1 MSNTYSTEVKVVG
14 LSFRH
19 NKTLLKPNDT
29 VKLVPEPTNK
39 FDPNALAVQSLDG
52 EMLGYVGK
60 ADKLRSKMLK
70 RAQTEPVVLPVLVAN
85 YYKEGED
92 KLWSNIEEGDMYQ
105 LWLRAY
111 SKTPLDDD
119 SFVKIK
125 SFTNEDVLWS
135 EQFHICTDL
144 AGNELMGGSTYASL
158 IEKEFDSARVAK
170 AWAKKN
176 NLELDDV
183 LDYWDDLSRI
193 SMDYGTAIH
202 KAMELY
208 SKHST
213 KIGRAEAM
221 PRVPHLKE
229 AVTKFLEVSNFDNC
243 LAEPLITDTEMGM
256 SGWVDNLRFL
266 NDKTVVI
273 EDFKTNTFKDDSAY
287 YSKWEPKLEI
297 YKRQLDF
304 YGTILENYGYKVAS
318 TIVWHWHKGKWNM
331 HELGYTR
338 VDNYSREARN
348 ADK

>member
-1 MSNTYSTEVKVVG
+1 MNSPYSTEVKVVG

-19 NKTLLKPNDT
+19 SKTAFKPNDK

-70 RAQTEPVVLPVLVAN
+70 RAQTEDVLLPVLVAN

-92 KLWSNIEEGDMYQ
+92 KLWSSIEEGDIYQ

-125 SFTNEDVLWS
+125 SFTGEDVLWS
-135 EQFHICTDL
+135 ERDHICTDL

-158 IEKEFDSARVAK
+158 IEKEFDSTKVAK
-170 AWAKKN
+170 AYAKKHD
-176 NLELDDV
+176 LDVDDV
-183 LDYWDDLSRI
+183 LDYWNDLGQI

-202 KAMELY
+202 KAMEIY
-208 SKHST
+208 SKHRI
-213 KIGRAEAM
+213 KIGRFAGV
-221 PRVPHLKE
+221 PRVPHLKD
-229 AVTKFLEVSNFDNC
+229 AVMRFLEVSNFDNC
-243 LAEPLITDTEMGM
+243 LAEPLITDVEMGM

-266 NDKTVVI
+266 DDKTVVV
-273 EDFKTNTFKDDSAY
+273 EDFKTNTFQDDKAY
-287 YSKWEPKLEI
+287 FSKWEPKLEM

-304 YGTILENYGYKVAS
+304 YGTILENHGYKVAS

-338 VDNYSREARN
+338 ISNYSRGGKN